1 MFKHILIPTD
11 GSELAQ
17 KAMKAGIAFAK
28 TTGARVTGYYAFHE
42 PHFRHTRF
50 EEVDDKIRAEL
61 EDRTRQASEKYLS
74 AVGEEAKA
82 NGVPYD
88 SLITKAELPSVGII
102 EAAKQCDCDVIF
114 MASHGRS
121 GIANLMLGSVTQGVL
136 AHSKTPV
143 LVFR

>member
-28 TTGARVTGYYAFHE
+28 AAGARVTGYYAFHE
-42 PHFRHTRF
+42 PHFHHTRF
-50 EEVDDKIRAEL
+50 EEVDESIRAEL
-61 EDRTRQASEKYLS
+61 ENRVRQASARYLS
-74 AVGEEAKA
+74 VIEEEAKS
-82 NGVPYD
+82 NGVPFE
-88 SLITKAELPSVGII
+88 SLITKAELPATGII
-102 EAAKQCDCDVIF
+102 DAVNQCDCDVIF

-121 GIANLMLGSVTQGVL
+121 GISNLMLGSVTQDVL